1 MAFDP
6 LETLQ
11 SLREEAESKRK
22 HRYCGSR
29 LDRYSHEIILLRQ
42 EGAKA
47 VEVQTWLRKQRLK
60 VSLSTVT
67 RWLDKHEN

>member
-11 SLREEAESKRK
+11 SLREEAEIKRK

-42 EGAKA
+42 EGAKC
-47 VEVQTWLRKQRLK
+47 VPSIRNT
-60 VSLSTVT
+60 
-67 RWLDKHEN
+67 